1 MTISKV
7 LLQDVSCKIKK
18 MYIAFLGKSG
28 KADAV
33 ECISLVTARGNAS
46 CQWNPLQSTEIF
58 IKIEW
63 SN

>member
-1 MTISKV
+1 MEGI
-7 LLQDVSCKIKK
+7 
-18 MYIAFLGKSG
+18 LGKSG

-46 CQWNPLQSTEIF
+46 CQWNPLQPTENF
-58 IKIEW
+58 IKHEW